1 MGTDRHTLPIEG
13 DVSIYTVGELKSQLL
28 QAMTQ
33 HPALD
38 LDLAMVTEIDGAG
51 VQLLMSARKQALAMG
66 QTLTLS
72 NHSMPVLE
80 MWERLDL
87 AGWFGDPLILPAR
100 D

>member
-38 LDLAMVTEIDGAG
+38 LDLTMVTEIDGAG

-72 NHSMPVLE
+72 NHSMPVIE